1 MKKILFTLAALIL
14 VIVGCDKIDSLL
26 DTTNYQKADTSSYP
40 KTEKDAEQ
48 LVNATYYTLHSLY
61 GGSIFRINLFR
72 RMIASDD
79 FYGGGSTSS
88 KETTAIDR
96 LLTPSSDEDNSP
108 WKSYYNGLHRCNF
121 ALEAISAMDDDLFTG
136 DNKDWYLGQAHF
148 MRAFYLWELAE
159 RYETFPLTLTSEVE
173 NMPKA
178 SVDEIYE
185 AIAEDLTN
193 AINLIPAKYGYSRDN
208 NQAGRATKYAAEA
221 LMGRVWM
228 FYTGFYK
235 KDTMAGITKTQVI
248 SYLEDCAN
256 TAVSKFDLE
265 DDPREIWPYTNEY
278 SSGVAFGADFDTYV
292 NREGLRWV
300 GNHSKETVWG
310 VHFSLTGTAYNRLA
324 EWIGMRNSAQRP
336 DADSYPY
343 AAGSNGNASVN
354 PKMVQEWYEDPDYGP
369 TDKRFYGSFMATN
382 KASIERAYPWFK
394 DGYVELPN
402 FKGHDSKEIERTL
415 FYPKKYQAV
424 ACYSD
429 GTKSSLLSNFFHAM
443 NGAVS
448 NHPKQGNKNDAI
460 YIRFADVLLMLDEL
474 KETVT
479 GMNRLRAR
487 AGLAPYDS
495 YSFERLQKERRY
507 ELMFEGMRFNDLR
520 RWYPEGAG
528 QIIQDNQDGG
538 YLEFKGKP
546 TEYKELPGRS
556 FSQRYAKTRGFW
568 MIPQTQIGLQEGML
582 TQNAGFE
589 DGDDYLFVDG
599 DLPY

>member
-121 ALEAISAMDDDLFTG
+121 ALEAISAMDDELFTG
-136 DNKDWYLGQAHF
+136 DNKEWYLGQAHF

-159 RYETFPLTLTSEVE
+159 RYETFPLTLTSEVV

-178 SVDEIYE
+178 TVDEIYE
-185 AIAEDLTN
+185 AIADDLTN

-208 NQAGRATKYAAEA
+208 NLAGRATKYAAEA

-235 KDTMAGITKTQVI
+235 KETMAGITKSQVI

-256 TAVSKFDLE
+256 SAVSKFDLE

-382 KASIERAYPWFK
+382 KKSVERAYPWFK

-429 GTKSSLLSNFFHAM
+429 GTKSSLLNNFFHAM

-448 NHPKQGNKNDAI
+448 NNPKQGNKNDAI

-487 AGLAPYDS
+487 AGLAPYGS
-495 YSFERLQKERRY
+495 YTFERLQKERRY

-538 YLEFKGKP
+538 YIEFKGKP

-556 FSQRYAKTRGFW
+556 FSQRYAITRGFW

-582 TQNAGFE
+582 TQNKGFE
-589 DGDDYLFVDG
+589 DGDNYLFVDG